1 MARGSFHPRRAR
13 IGLSHRYITMLRGR
27 WMRILKIRRIL
38 RKTLSKILIVLDKY
52 SSTGTAIYDEVETT
66 YKASLLIKKA
76 SCYNNP
82 ESLTEFHDVAINTLE
97 VLTLNMIATD
107 IPLEKIYE
115 LYREINRKNV
125 IKLLLRCKKMYEARL
140 EVKKIFKLI
149 IKKEILA
156 KELEPVK
163 NSI

>member
-1 MARGSFHPRRAR
+1 
-13 IGLSHRYITMLRGR
+13 
-27 WMRILKIRRIL
+27 MRILKIRRIL